1 MEVQHRKESKNIG
14 GLVLIVLAA
23 FALIIIAAS
32 GIGRSVVST
41 DRSAAPVAVAPA
53 TTPAAANKPAAT
65 PPAPA
70 VAPSTTAPA
79 TTAPPKAPSP

>member
-32 GIGRSVVST
+32 GIGRSVVT

-70 VAPSTTAPA
+70 AAPSTTAPA